1 MKSIQNIDLEK
12 VKDIASE
19 YGTIK
24 AISERLHIN
33 KSILRRA
40 LYYNY
45 SIANDELKNKYILL
59 ARAIREGQYR
69 YNQNKLNQ

>member
-1 MKSIQNIDLEK
+1 MKSIKNIDLEK
-12 VKDIASE
+12 VKEIASE

-40 LYYNY
+40 LYYNF
-45 SIANDELKNKYILL
+45 SISNSELREDYIKL
-59 ARAIREGQYR
+59 AKAIREGQYI
-69 YNQNKLNQ
+69 YNKNKLE

>member
-12 VKDIASE
+12 VKEIASE

-40 LYYNY
+40 LYYNF
-45 SIANDELKNKYILL
+45 SISNSELREDYIKLAKAIRNGQYIYNKNKL
-59 ARAIREGQYR
+59 E
-69 YNQNKLNQ
+69 

>member
-1 MKSIQNIDLEK
+1 MTSIQNIDLEK
-12 VKDIASE
+12 VKEIASE

-40 LYYNY
+40 LYYNF
-45 SIANDELKNKYILL
+45 SISNSELREDYIKLAKAIRDGQYIYNKNKL
-59 ARAIREGQYR
+59 E
-69 YNQNKLNQ
+69 

>member
-12 VKDIASE
+12 VKEIASE

-40 LYYNY
+40 LYYNF
-45 SIANDELKNKYILL
+45 SISNSELREDYIKLAKAIRDGQYIYNKNKL
-59 ARAIREGQYR
+59 E
-69 YNQNKLNQ
+69 

>member
-1 MKSIQNIDLEK
+1 MKSLKNIDLEK
-12 VKDIASE
+12 VKEIASE

-40 LYYNY
+40 LYYNF
-45 SIANDELKNKYILL
+45 SISNSELREDYIKLAKAIRNGQYIYNKNKL
-59 ARAIREGQYR
+59 E
-69 YNQNKLNQ
+69 

>member
-1 MKSIQNIDLEK
+1 MKSIQNIDFEK
-12 VKDIASE
+12 VKEIASE

-40 LYYNY
+40 LYYNF
-45 SIANDELKNKYILL
+45 SISNSELRENYIKLAKAIRDGQYIYNKNKL
-59 ARAIREGQYR
+59 E
-69 YNQNKLNQ
+69 